1 LNTLTQIVESVTC
14 RAHELQNRRASLAT
28 LAAVALVR
36 ATGEPVTTA
45 AKAKRKSCSKVRK
58 KALREGDLRCRL
70 QVPTCETALSAVC
83 QPGPDV
89 QECLDN
95 TSKCCELL
103 RDCDALAAM
112 TCVVQN
118 FIV

>member
-1 LNTLTQIVESVTC
+1 LNTFTQIVESGT
-14 RAHELQNRRASLAT
+14 RRSHEFQTRRASLAT
-28 LAAVALVR
+28 LAAAALVR
-36 ATGEPVTTA
+36 ATTEPVATA
-45 AKAKRKSCSKVRK
+45 AKAKRKSCRGVRR
-58 KALREGDLRCRL
+58 KALREGDLRCQV

-95 TSKCCELL
+95 TSRCCELL

-112 TCVVQN
+112 TCVVAN
-118 FIV
+118 FIA